1 MNNVQ
6 ILEDRIREIKE
17 HLTELNLVQNES
29 VVLTDSIVYWERT
42 LEQKNVELQHQLRI
56 RYDS

>member
-17 HLTELNLVQNES
+17 HLTELNLVQHES
-29 VVLTDSIVYWERT
+29 KVLTDSIAYWDRV
-42 LEQKNVELQHQLRI
+42 LEQKSVELQHQLRI
-56 RYDS
+56 RYDN

>member
-17 HLTELNLVQNES
+17 HLTELNLVQHES

-42 LEQKNVELQHQLRI
+42 VRTKECRTTTSTKNQI
-56 RYDS
+56 

>member
-1 MNNVQ
+1 MNKIQ
-6 ILEDRIREIKE
+6 ILEDRIRDIKE
-17 HLTELNLVQNES
+17 HLVELQAVQHES
-29 VVLTDSIVYWERT
+29 TVLTDSIVYWDRV

>member
-6 ILEDRIREIKE
+6 ILEERIREIKE

>member
-42 LEQKNVELQHQLRI
+42 LEQKSVELQHQLRI

>member
-17 HLTELNLVQNES
+17 HLIELNLVQHES
-29 VVLTDSIVYWERT
+29 KVLTDSIVYWDRV

>member
-1 MNNVQ
+1 MNKIQ

-17 HLTELNLVQNES
+17 HLTELNLVQHES
-29 VVLTDSIVYWERT
+29 VVLTDSIVYWERK

>member
-6 ILEDRIREIKE
+6 ILEERIREIKE

-29 VVLTDSIVYWERT
+29 KVLTDSIVYWDRV